1 MMAPAP
7 TPARIETPE
16 VDRDLVVRLRLA
28 IARLGRRL
36 RQQTGEEI
44 TYSQLSALG
53 SIEKRGPLTLGA
65 LAAIEQVRPPSITRI
80 VANLE
85 EAGLVT
91 RRADPGDRRIVR
103 AEVTPAGRELL
114 RRGRIRKDAYLAAR
128 LSALSPED
136 IELLRQAASILER
149 LLEVDLG

>member
-1 MMAPAP
+1 MPVASVPAQ
-7 TPARIETPE
+7 TQAPE

-53 SIEKRGPLTLGA
+53 SIEKHGPLTLGA

-85 EAGLVT
+85 EAGLVA
-91 RRADPGDRRIVR
+91 RRPDPGDRRIVR
-103 AEVTPAGRELL
+103 VEVTPAGRELL
-114 RRGRIRKDAYLAAR
+114 QRGRIRKDAYLAAR
-128 LSALSPED
+128 LAALSPEEL
-136 IELLRQAASILER
+136 ELLRQAATVLER
-149 LLEVDLG
+149 LLEVELD

>member
-1 MMAPAP
+1 MAPAP
-7 TPARIETPE
+7 AETRIENPE

-65 LAAIEQVRPPSITRI
+65 LAGIEQVRPPSITRI

-85 EAGLVT
+85 EAGLVA
-91 RRADPGDRRIVR
+91 RRPDPGDRRIVR
-103 AEVTPAGRELL
+103 VEATPAGRELL
-114 RRGRIRKDAYLAAR
+114 RRGRIRKDVYLAAR
-128 LSALSPED
+128 LAALTPEETD
-136 IELLRQAASILER
+136 LLRQAASVLER